1 MTGRERILRHLA
13 GGEVDCLPVMP
24 ITMMFAADQLGVPYG
39 RYATDHRVLAEAQIH
54 TARKFGFD
62 YVSAISDPAREA
74 ADLGAEVE
82 YFDDQPP
89 AIVESKARLADKSE
103 LRRLE
108 VPDPLGGG
116 RMHDRVKAIALLKQ
130 QAGGDLLVE
139 GWIEGPCAEAADLR
153 GINTL
158 MLDLIDDPGFVRDL
172 FEFIVEMELR
182 FARAQVEAGADLIG
196 VGDAACSLIGPRLYC
211 DYVVPYEQKLID
223 GLHAMGTAV
232 RLHICGRTR
241 KLLPWMGRL
250 GADILD
256 LDWMAPLGEARA
268 QSRPG
273 QVLLGNI
280 DPVAVLRNGAPET
293 VRVRLA
299 ECHRAAG
306 ERYIV
311 GAGCEVVRD
320 TPEEN
325 VRAMVD
331 YARRRRPADVPAADS
346 V

>member
-1 MTGRERILRHLA
+1 MTGRQRVLSHLA
-13 GGEVDCLPVMP
+13 GGEVDHLPVMP

-39 RYATDHRVLAEAQIH
+39 EYAADFRVLAEAQLH

-89 AIVESKARLADKSE
+89 ALVESKARLADKGE
-103 LRRLE
+103 LARLKI
-108 VPDPLGGG
+108 PDPLGGG
-116 RMHDRVKAIALLKQ
+116 RMHDRVKAIALLKER
-130 QAGGDLLVE
+130 AGGELLVE

-158 MLDLIDDPGFVRDL
+158 MLDLIDDPAFVGDL

-196 VGDAACSLIGPRLYC
+196 IGDAACSLIGPHLYR
-211 DYVVPYEQKLID
+211 DYVVPYEQRLID
-223 GLHAMGTAV
+223 GLHAIGTLV
-232 RLHICGRTR
+232 RLHICGRTA

-256 LDWMAPLGEARA
+256 LDWMVPLEQARV

-280 DPVAVLRNGAPET
+280 DPVAVLRNGTPEA
-293 VRVRLA
+293 VRAKLA
-299 ECHRAAG
+299 ACHRAAG

-320 TPEEN
+320 TPEAN

-331 YARRRRPADVPAADS
+331 YARTHRPADAPAPGS